1 MIVKIGDKWV
11 VKSKDGSQQFGEYDT
26 EEAAKK
32 RLAEVEAF
40 KHMNNKLQVNVLTTI
55 NSASNISE
63 QIIDGDP
70 HYVIKNV
77 VPVVDDVVMNNGL
90 YPGEEIRKSYHG
102 LDGKPAPYNHPM
114 IDGKYVSA
122 SMTRAANQFSVGAWI
137 ENSSHDGSKALV
149 DLKVNKV
156 IAERSE
162 KGQELLARIEALM
175 NSAEGAEPIHVSTG
189 LLLNREAAE
198 GTSKGKKYTWI
209 ARNME
214 WDHLAILPPG
224 VPGAGTPED
233 GVGIFA
239 TNGEQIERITVNLE
253 DSTVPDESANK
264 INNKSWLHKAINYIT
279 NKSDLSFENI
289 SEQLRERMM
298 DILPRDSWPY
308 IFAVYDDKFGVEI
321 DGQKYMQSYII
332 IDDVV
337 KLVGERVKAVYKTE
351 LEPVKSTEGEIS
363 MTNEELQA
371 AVAEATKLAVNE
383 ALKPVQESLTAVNQK
398 LTDIEAENVKLKEQL
413 QANTEQEETAMRA
426 AIIAELKLPE
436 SAVNAL
442 KGEALR
448 ETYAL
453 TSKPAALKGG
463 FQPNHADDDFDME
476 APE

>member
-162 KGQELLARIEALM
+162 KGQELLSRIEALM
-175 NSAEGAEPIHVSTG
+175 NSAEDAEPIHVSTG

-264 INNKSWLHKAINYIT
+264 INYKSWLHKAINYIT
-279 NKSDLSFENI
+279 NKSELSFENI
-289 SEQLRERMM
+289 SEQIRQTLKAEVGE
-298 DILPRDSWPY
+298 DVWPY
-308 IFAVYDDKFGVEI
+308 IVAVYDDRVGFEIKGQIFQQFYIVE
-321 DGQKYMQSYII
+321 
-332 IDDVV
+332 DDVV

-371 AVAEATKLAVNE
+371 VLAD

>member
-55 NSASNISE
+55 NSASNISKK
-63 QIIDGDP
+63 IIDGDP
-70 HYVIKNV
+70 HYIIKNV
-77 VPVVDDVVMNNGL
+77 VPVVDDIVMNNGL
-90 YPGEEIRKSYHG
+90 YPGDEIRKSYHG

-137 ENSSHDGSKALV
+137 ENSSHDGNKALV
-149 DLKVNKV
+149 DLYINIVV
-156 IAERSE
+156 AERTE
-162 KGQELLARIEALM
+162 CGQELIGRIEALE
-175 NSAEGAEPIHVSTG
+175 NSIEGAEAIQISTG
-189 LLLNREAAE
+189 LLLNRETAE

-264 INNKSWLHKAINYIT
+264 INYKSWLHKAINYIT

-289 SEQLRERMM
+289 SEQIRQ
-298 DILPRDSWPY
+298 ILKAEVGEDVWPY
-308 IFAVYDDKFGVEI
+308 IVAVYNDRVGFEIKGQIFQQFYIVE
-321 DGQKYMQSYII
+321 
-332 IDDVV
+332 DDVV

-383 ALKPVQESLTAVNQK
+383 ALKPVQEKLDSVTAE
-398 LTDIEAENVKLKEQL
+398 LTDVKGKLA
-413 QANTEQEETAMRA
+413 ANAEQEETAMRA

>member
-63 QIIDGDP
+63 QIIDGDQ

-137 ENSSHDGSKALV
+137 ENPSHDGSKALV
-149 DLKVNKV
+149 DLKINKV
-156 IAERSE
+156 KAERSE
-162 KGQELLARIEALM
+162 KGQELIGRIEALK

-264 INNKSWLHKAINYIT
+264 INYKSWLHKAINYIT

-289 SEQLRERMM
+289 SEQIRQ
-298 DILPRDSWPY
+298 ILKAEVGEDVWPY
-308 IFAVYDDKFGVEI
+308 IVAVYDDRVGFEIKGQIFQQFYIVE
-321 DGQKYMQSYII
+321 
-332 IDDVV
+332 DDVV

-371 AVAEATKLAVNE
+371 VLAE

-398 LTDIEAENVKLKEQL
+398 LTDIEADNVKLKEQL

-442 KGEALR
+442 KGDALR

>member
-137 ENSSHDGSKALV
+137 ENSSHDGSRALV

-162 KGQELLARIEALM
+162 KGQELLVRIEALM
-175 NSAEGAEPIHVSTG
+175 NSAEDAEPIHVSTG

-198 GTSKGKKYTWI
+198 GKSKGRKYTWI

-264 INNKSWLHKAINYIT
+264 INYKSWLHKAINYIT

-289 SEQLRERMM
+289 SEQIRQ
-298 DILPRDSWPY
+298 ILKAEVGEDVWPY
-308 IFAVYDDKFGVEI
+308 IVAVYNDRVGFEIKGQIFQQFYIVE
-321 DGQKYMQSYII
+321 
-332 IDDVV
+332 DDVV

-371 AVAEATKLAVNE
+371 VLAE

>member
-40 KHMNNKLQVNVLTTI
+40 KHMNNKMQVNVLTTI

-77 VPVVDDVVMNNGL
+77 VPVVDDIVMNSIL
-90 YPGEEIRKSYHG
+90 YPGDEIKKSFHG

-149 DLKVNKV
+149 DMKVNKV
-156 IAERSE
+156 VAERSD
-162 KGQELLARIEALM
+162 KGKELLSRIEALM
-175 NSAEGAEPIHVSTG
+175 ANEDSAEPIHVSTG
-189 LLLNREAAE
+189 LLLNRESAKGE
-198 GTSKGKKYTWI
+198 SKGKKYSAI

-224 VPGAGTPED
+224 VPGAGTPSD
-233 GVGIFA
+233 GVGIFS
-239 TNGEQIERITVNLE
+239 TNGEDIERIVVNLE
-253 DSTVPDESANK
+253 DSAMADESANK
-264 INNKSWLHKAINYIT
+264 IKWWQRAINRLT
-279 NKSDLSFENI
+279 GNQLSFSDI
-289 SEQLRERMM
+289 TEQLRNLIKSETS
-298 DILPRDSWPY
+298 DDSWPY
-308 IFAVYDDKFGVEI
+308 IVAVYDNYFGVEI
-321 DGQKYMQSYII
+321 DGQIYMQSYIVRE
-332 IDDVV
+332 DMVE
-337 KLVGERVKAVYKTE
+337 LVGKRVKAVYKTE
-351 LEPVKSTEGEIS
+351 LEPVKTTQGDIS

-371 AVAEATKLAVNE
+371 TLAE

-398 LTDIEAENVKLKEQL
+398 LADVEAQNKTLREQL
-413 QANTEQEETAMRA
+413 QANSEQEETMMRA
-426 AIIAELKLPE
+426 AIMAELKLPE
-436 SAVNAL
+436 VAVNAL
-442 KGEALR
+442 TGQALR

-453 TSKPAALKGG
+453 TTKAAPISGG
-463 FQPNHADDDFDME
+463 FQGNSAASDIDDME

>member
-1 MIVKIGDKWV
+1 M
-11 VKSKDGSQQFGEYDT
+11 
-26 EEAAKK
+26 
-32 RLAEVEAF
+32 
-40 KHMNNKLQVNVLTTI
+40 NKLQVNVLTTI

-63 QIIDGDP
+63 QVIDGDM

-77 VPVVDDVVMNNGL
+77 IPLCDDIVMNGGM
-90 YPGEEIRKSYHG
+90 YPSDEIKKSYDG
-102 LDGKPAPYNHPM
+102 LNGNPAPYNHPM
-114 IDGKYVSA
+114 VDGSFVSA
-122 SMTRAANQFSVGAWI
+122 HNIRAVNQYHIGAWI
-137 ENSSHDGSKALV
+137 ENASHDGGKVLV

-162 KGQELLARIEALM
+162 KGRELLGRIEALM

-198 GTSKGKKYTWI
+198 GTSKGKKYSWI

-239 TNGEQIERITVNLE
+239 TNGEDIERVVVNLE
-253 DSTVPDESANK
+253 ESVMTDESANK
-264 INNKSWLHKAINYIT
+264 IKWWQRAINRLT
-279 NKSDLSFENI
+279 GNQLSFTDI
-289 SEQLRERMM
+289 TEQLRNIIKAEM
-298 DILPRDSWPY
+298 PADSWPY
-308 IFAVYDDKFGVEI
+308 IVAVYDNYFGVEI
-321 DGQKYMQSYII
+321 DGTIYMQSYIVRE
-332 IDDVV
+332 DMVE
-337 KLVGERVKAVYKTE
+337 LVGERVKAVYKTE
-351 LEPVKSTEGEIS
+351 LEPVKSNEGEIS

-371 AVAEATKLAVNE
+371 VLAD

-398 LTDIEAENVKLKEQL
+398 LADVEAQNKTLRDQL
-413 QANTEQEETAMRA
+413 QANAAQEETAMRA
-426 AIIAELKLPE
+426 AIMAELKLPE

-442 KGEALR
+442 TGEALR

-453 TSKPAALKGG
+453 TSKAAPISGG
-463 FQPNHADDDFDME
+463 FQPNRAEEDFDME

>member
-1 MIVKIGDKWV
+1 
-11 VKSKDGSQQFGEYDT
+11 
-26 EEAAKK
+26 
-32 RLAEVEAF
+32 
-40 KHMNNKLQVNVLTTI
+40 MNRLQVNVLTTI

-63 QIIDGDP
+63 QVIDGDL

-77 VPVVDDVVMNNGL
+77 TPLCDDIVMNGGL
-90 YPGEEIRKSYHG
+90 YQAEEIRNSYHG
-102 LDGKPAPYNHPM
+102 LNGNPAPYNHPM
-114 IDGKYVSA
+114 VDGSFVSA
-122 SMTRAANQFSVGAWI
+122 HNIRAVNQYHVGAWI
-137 ENSSHDGSKALV
+137 ENASHDGGKVLV

-162 KGQELLARIEALM
+162 KGQELLGRIEALM
-175 NSAEGAEPIHVSTG
+175 NFAEGAEPIHVSTG

-198 GTSKGKKYTWI
+198 GTSKGKKYSWI

-264 INNKSWLHKAINYIT
+264 INYKSWLHKAINYIT

-289 SEQLRERMM
+289 SEQIRQ
-298 DILPRDSWPY
+298 ILKAEVGEDVWPY
-308 IFAVYDDKFGVEI
+308 IVAVYDDRVGFEIKGQIFQQFYIVE
-321 DGQKYMQSYII
+321 
-332 IDDVV
+332 DDVV

-371 AVAEATKLAVNE
+371 VLAE

>member
-102 LDGKPAPYNHPM
+102 LDSKPAPYNHPM

-137 ENSSHDGSKALV
+137 ENPSHDGSKALV
-149 DLKVNKV
+149 DLKINKV
-156 IAERSE
+156 KAERSE
-162 KGQELLARIEALM
+162 KGQELIGRIEALK

-264 INNKSWLHKAINYIT
+264 INYKSWLHKAINYIT

-289 SEQLRERMM
+289 SEQIRQ
-298 DILPRDSWPY
+298 ILKAEVGEDVWPY
-308 IFAVYDDKFGVEI
+308 IVAVYDDRVGFEIKGQIFQQFYIVE
-321 DGQKYMQSYII
+321 
-332 IDDVV
+332 DDVV

-371 AVAEATKLAVNE
+371 VLAE

>member
-1 MIVKIGDKWV
+1 M
-11 VKSKDGSQQFGEYDT
+11 
-26 EEAAKK
+26 
-32 RLAEVEAF
+32 
-40 KHMNNKLQVNVLTTI
+40 NKLQVNVLTTI

-63 QIIDGDP
+63 QVIDGDM

-77 VPVVDDVVMNNGL
+77 IPLCDDIVMNGGM
-90 YPGEEIRKSYHG
+90 YPSDEIKKSYDG
-102 LDGKPAPYNHPM
+102 LNGNPAPYNHPM
-114 IDGKYVSA
+114 VDGSFVSA
-122 SMTRAANQFSVGAWI
+122 HNIRAVNQYHIGAWI
-137 ENSSHDGSKALV
+137 ENASHDGGKVLV

-162 KGQELLARIEALM
+162 KGRELLGRIEALM

-198 GTSKGKKYTWI
+198 GTSKGKKYSWI

-239 TNGEQIERITVNLE
+239 TNGEDIERVVVNLE
-253 DSTVPDESANK
+253 ESAMTDESANK
-264 INNKSWLHKAINYIT
+264 IKWWQRAINRLT
-279 NKSDLSFENI
+279 GNQLSFTDITEQIRNI
-289 SEQLRERMM
+289 IKAEM
-298 DILPRDSWPY
+298 PADSWPY
-308 IFAVYDDKFGVEI
+308 IVAVYDNYFGVEI
-321 DGQKYMQSYII
+321 DGTIYMQSYIVRE
-332 IDDVV
+332 DMVE
-337 KLVGERVKAVYKTE
+337 LVGERVKAVYKTE
-351 LEPVKSTEGEIS
+351 LEPVKSNEGEIS

-371 AVAEATKLAVNE
+371 VLAD

-398 LTDIEAENVKLKEQL
+398 LADVEAQNKTLRDQL
-413 QANTEQEETAMRA
+413 QANAAQEETAMRA
-426 AIIAELKLPE
+426 AIMAELKLPE

-442 KGEALR
+442 TGEALR

-453 TSKPAALKGG
+453 TSKAAPISGG
-463 FQPNHADDDFDME
+463 FQPNRAEEDFDME

>member
-40 KHMNNKLQVNVLTTI
+40 KHTNNKMQVNVLTTI

-77 VPVVDDVVMNNGL
+77 VPVVDDIVMNSIL
-90 YPGEEIRKSYHG
+90 YPGDEIKKSFHG

-149 DLKVNKV
+149 DMKVNKV
-156 IAERSE
+156 VAERSD
-162 KGQELLARIEALM
+162 KGKELLSRIEALRI
-175 NSAEGAEPIHVSTG
+175 NEDGAEPIQVSTG
-189 LLLNREAAE
+189 LLLNRESARGE
-198 GTSKGKKYTWI
+198 SKGKEYSSI

-224 VPGAGTPED
+224 VPGAGTPSD
-233 GVGIFA
+233 GVGIFS
-239 TNGEQIERITVNLE
+239 TNGEDIERVVVNLE
-253 DSTVPDESANK
+253 ESVTPDESANK
-264 INNKSWLHKAINYIT
+264 IKWWQRAINRLT
-279 NKSDLSFENI
+279 GNQLSFNDI
-289 SEQLRERMM
+289 TEQLRNLIKSE
-298 DILPRDSWPY
+298 LSADSWPY
-308 IFAVYDDKFGVEI
+308 IVAVYDNYFGVEI
-321 DGQKYMQSYII
+321 GGQIYMQSYIVRE
-332 IDDVV
+332 DMVE
-337 KLVGERVKAVYKTE
+337 LVGERVKAVYKTE
-351 LEPVKSTEGEIS
+351 LEPVKATQGEIS

-371 AVAEATKLAVNE
+371 VLAD

-398 LTDIEAENVKLKEQL
+398 LADVEAQNKTLRDQL
-413 QANTEQEETAMRA
+413 QANAAQEETAMRA
-426 AIIAELKLPE
+426 AIMAELKLPE

-442 KGEALR
+442 TGEALR

-453 TSKPAALKGG
+453 TSKAAPISGG
-463 FQPNHADDDFDME
+463 FQPNRAEEDFDME

>member
-137 ENSSHDGSKALV
+137 ENPSHDGSKALV
-149 DLKVNKV
+149 DLKINKV
-156 IAERSE
+156 KAERSE
-162 KGQELLARIEALM
+162 KGQELIGRIEALKD
-175 NSAEGAEPIHVSTG
+175 SAEGAEPIHVSTG

-264 INNKSWLHKAINYIT
+264 INYKSWLHKAINYIT

-289 SEQLRERMM
+289 SEQIRQ
-298 DILPRDSWPY
+298 ILKAEVGEDVWPY
-308 IFAVYDDKFGVEI
+308 IVAVYNDRVGFEIKGQIFQQFYIVE
-321 DGQKYMQSYII
+321 
-332 IDDVV
+332 DDVV

-371 AVAEATKLAVNE
+371 VLAE

-442 KGEALR
+442 KGDALR

>member
-114 IDGKYVSA
+114 IDGKFVSA

-137 ENSSHDGSKALV
+137 ENPSHDGSKALV
-149 DLKVNKV
+149 DLKINKV
-156 IAERSE
+156 KAERSE
-162 KGQELLARIEALM
+162 KGQELIGRIEALK

-264 INNKSWLHKAINYIT
+264 INYKSWLHKAINYIT

-289 SEQLRERMM
+289 SEQIRQ
-298 DILPRDSWPY
+298 ILKAEVGEDVWPY
-308 IFAVYDDKFGVEI
+308 IVAVYNDRVGFEIKGQIFQQFYIVE
-321 DGQKYMQSYII
+321 
-332 IDDVV
+332 DDVV

-371 AVAEATKLAVNE
+371 VLAE

-398 LTDIEAENVKLKEQL
+398 LTDIEAENIKLKEQL

>member
-1 MIVKIGDKWV
+1 M
-11 VKSKDGSQQFGEYDT
+11 KD
-26 EEAAKK
+26 
-32 RLAEVEAF
+32 
-40 KHMNNKLQVNVLTTI
+40 LQVNILTTI

-63 QIIDGDP
+63 QIIDGDV
-70 HYVIKNV
+70 HFIIKNV
-77 VPVVDDVVMNNGL
+77 VPLVDDVVMNGGM
-90 YPGEEIRKSYHG
+90 YPAEEIRNSYHG
-102 LDGKPAPYNHPM
+102 LNGNPAPYNHPM
-114 IDGKYVSA
+114 VDGSFVSA
-122 SMTRAANQFSVGAWI
+122 HNIRAVNQYHVGAWI
-137 ENSSHDGSKALV
+137 ENASHDGGKVLV

-162 KGQELLARIEALM
+162 KGQELLGRIEALM
-175 NSAEGAEPIHVSTG
+175 NSIEGAEPIHVSTG

-264 INNKSWLHKAINYIT
+264 INYKSWLHKAINYIT

-289 SEQLRERMM
+289 SEQIRQ
-298 DILPRDSWPY
+298 ILKAEVGEDVWPY
-308 IFAVYDDKFGVEI
+308 IVAVYDDRVGFEIKGQIFQQFYIVE
-321 DGQKYMQSYII
+321 
-332 IDDVV
+332 DDVV

-463 FQPNHADDDFDME
+463 FQPNHADNDFDME

>member
-40 KHMNNKLQVNVLTTI
+40 KHMNNKMQVNVLTTI

-77 VPVVDDVVMNNGL
+77 VPVVDDIVMNSIL
-90 YPGEEIRKSYHG
+90 YPGDEIKKSFHG

-149 DLKVNKV
+149 DMKVNKV
-156 IAERSE
+156 VAERSD
-162 KGQELLARIEALM
+162 KGKELLSRIEALRV
-175 NSAEGAEPIHVSTG
+175 NEDGAEPIQVSTG
-189 LLLNREAAE
+189 LLLNRESAKGE
-198 GTSKGKKYTWI
+198 SKGKKYSSI

-224 VPGAGTPED
+224 VPGAGTPSD
-233 GVGIFA
+233 GVGIFS
-239 TNGEQIERITVNLE
+239 TNGEDIERIVVNLE
-253 DSTVPDESANK
+253 ESVTPDESANK
-264 INNKSWLHKAINYIT
+264 IKWWQRAINYIVR
-279 NKSDLSFENI
+279 NSDLSYEEI
-289 SEQLRERMM
+289 SEQILGKIREE
-298 DILPRDSWPY
+298 LPRDSWPFV
-308 IFAVYDDKFGVEI
+308 FAVYDDKFGVEI
-321 DGQKYMQSYII
+321 DGVKYMQSYVII
-332 IDDVV
+332 NDMVQ
-337 KLVGERVKAVYKTE
+337 LVGERVKAVYKTE
-351 LEPVKSTEGEIS
+351 LEPVKTTQGEIS

-371 AVAEATKLAVNE
+371 ALAD

-398 LTDIEAENVKLKEQL
+398 LADVEAQNKTLRDQL
-413 QANTEQEETAMRA
+413 QANAAQEETAMRA
-426 AIIAELKLPE
+426 AIMAELKLPE

-442 KGEALR
+442 TGEALR

-453 TSKPAALKGG
+453 TSKAAPISGG
-463 FQPNHADDDFDME
+463 FQPNRAEEDFDME

>member
-137 ENSSHDGSKALV
+137 ENPSHDGSKALV
-149 DLKVNKV
+149 DLKINKV
-156 IAERSE
+156 KAERSE
-162 KGQELLARIEALM
+162 KGQELIGRIEALK

-198 GTSKGKKYTWI
+198 GTSKGKKYSWI

-264 INNKSWLHKAINYIT
+264 INYKSWLHKAINYIT

-289 SEQLRERMM
+289 SEQIRQ
-298 DILPRDSWPY
+298 ILKAEVGEDVWPY
-308 IFAVYDDKFGVEI
+308 IVAVYNDRVGFEIKGQIFQQFYIVE
-321 DGQKYMQSYII
+321 
-332 IDDVV
+332 DDVV

-383 ALKPVQESLTAVNQK
+383 ALKPVQEKLDSVTAE
-398 LTDIEAENVKLKEQL
+398 LTDVKGKLA
-413 QANTEQEETAMRA
+413 ANAEQEETAMRA

>member
-1 MIVKIGDKWV
+1 
-11 VKSKDGSQQFGEYDT
+11 
-26 EEAAKK
+26 
-32 RLAEVEAF
+32 
-40 KHMNNKLQVNVLTTI
+40 MNRLQVNVLTTI

-63 QIIDGDP
+63 QVIDGDL

-77 VPVVDDVVMNNGL
+77 TPLCDDIVMNGGL
-90 YPGEEIRKSYHG
+90 YPAEEIRNSYHG
-102 LDGKPAPYNHPM
+102 LNGNPAPYNHPM
-114 IDGKYVSA
+114 VDGSFVSA
-122 SMTRAANQFSVGAWI
+122 HNIRAVNQYHVGAWI
-137 ENSSHDGSKALV
+137 ENASHDGGKVLV

-162 KGQELLARIEALM
+162 KGQELLGRIEALM

-264 INNKSWLHKAINYIT
+264 INYKSWLHKAINYIT

-289 SEQLRERMM
+289 SEQIRQ
-298 DILPRDSWPY
+298 ILKAEVGEDVWPY
-308 IFAVYDDKFGVEI
+308 IVAVYDDRVGFEIKGQIFQQFYIVE
-321 DGQKYMQSYII
+321 
-332 IDDVV
+332 DDVV

-383 ALKPVQESLTAVNQK
+383 ALKPVQEKLDSVTAE
-398 LTDIEAENVKLKEQL
+398 LTDVKGKLA
-413 QANTEQEETAMRA
+413 ANAEQEETAMRA

>member
-137 ENSSHDGSKALV
+137 ENPSHDGSKALV
-149 DLKVNKV
+149 DLKVNK
-156 IAERSE
+156 IKAERSE
-162 KGQELLARIEALM
+162 KGQELIGRIEALK
-175 NSAEGAEPIHVSTG
+175 NSAEDAEPIHVSTG

-264 INNKSWLHKAINYIT
+264 INYKSWLHKAINYIT

-289 SEQLRERMM
+289 SEQIRQ
-298 DILPRDSWPY
+298 ILKAEVGEDVWPY
-308 IFAVYDDKFGVEI
+308 IVAVYDDRVGFEIKGQIFQQFYIVE
-321 DGQKYMQSYII
+321 
-332 IDDVV
+332 DDVV

-371 AVAEATKLAVNE
+371 VLAE

>member
-1 MIVKIGDKWV
+1 M
-11 VKSKDGSQQFGEYDT
+11 KD
-26 EEAAKK
+26 
-32 RLAEVEAF
+32 
-40 KHMNNKLQVNVLTTI
+40 LQVNILTTI

-63 QIIDGDP
+63 QIIDGDV
-70 HYVIKNV
+70 HFIIKNV
-77 VPVVDDVVMNNGL
+77 VPLVDDVVMNGGM
-90 YPGEEIRKSYHG
+90 YPAEEIRNSYSG
-102 LDGKPAPYNHPM
+102 LNGNPAPYNHPM
-114 IDGKYVSA
+114 VDGSFVSA
-122 SMTRAANQFSVGAWI
+122 HNIRAVNQYHVGAWI
-137 ENSSHDGSKALV
+137 ENASHDGGKVLV

-162 KGQELLARIEALM
+162 KGQELLGRIEALM

-189 LLLNREAAE
+189 LLLNRESAE

-264 INNKSWLHKAINYIT
+264 INYKSWLHKAINYIT

-289 SEQLRERMM
+289 SEQIRQ
-298 DILPRDSWPY
+298 ILKAEVSEDVWPY
-308 IFAVYDDKFGVEI
+308 IVAVYDDRVGFEIKGQIFQQFYIVE
-321 DGQKYMQSYII
+321 
-332 IDDVV
+332 DDVV

-383 ALKPVQESLTAVNQK
+383 ALKPVQEKLDSVTAE
-398 LTDIEAENVKLKEQL
+398 LTDVKGKLA
-413 QANTEQEETAMRA
+413 ANAEQEETAMRA